1 MNGVTN
7 MKKIKYMMLIAISMA
22 LLTGCEKKDMNK
34 RQPELSQMRTICNLA
49 TLETYYHNV
58 AKITDKPVDPGLSGL
73 FQRKDRTMWIEYT
86 GIARIGIDMSKVN
99 MKMDGNKVTIS
110 LPDAEILS
118 IEVDHDIDKSSYY
131 YSEDNAL
138 FFKNEFTAKD
148 QTTAIADGQ
157 KKMRETIENNSQLLM
172 QAQERAKNLIEKYI
186 VELGNISDQKYDI
199 EWIDLEQKES

>member
-7 MKKIKYMMLIAISMA
+7 VKKIKYMMLIVISMA

-34 RQPELSQMRTICNLA
+34 SQPELSQMRTICNLA

>member
-1 MNGVTN
+1 
-7 MKKIKYMMLIAISMA
+7 MKKIKYMMLIVISMA

-34 RQPELSQMRTICNLA
+34 SQPELSQMRTICNLA